1 MSKRKENVGQL
12 LGNMKIRGAGRLC
25 SNHMQHV
32 QKKQETVWQRV
43 NVMFMFMFG
52 LASSA
57 F

>member
-1 MSKRKENVGQL
+1 VGQL